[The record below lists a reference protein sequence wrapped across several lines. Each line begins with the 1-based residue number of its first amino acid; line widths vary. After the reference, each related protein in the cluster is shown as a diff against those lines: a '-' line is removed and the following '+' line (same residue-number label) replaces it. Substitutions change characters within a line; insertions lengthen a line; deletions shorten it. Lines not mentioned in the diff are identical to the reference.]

1 MKKFLLS
8 LVALAFAINLPAIDR
23 GLGNPKSLYIEK
35 GTFAAGITGSYF
47 NLSAKD
53 GINLFGLLSGTDGGL
68 SLLSAEAHA
77 DWFLKDNLAL
87 IVSAGY
93 SNTGLD
99 VESVNLAGML
109 PFSNKHIK
117 RENYEASLGV
127 RQYIPLFDSKILAF
141 FAEGRLTGSRGYSK
155 SYALTDR
162 GKEGDYTDLYS
173 VDLGMIVGVSVF
185 VTDRMAVQI
194 SLPKLSFGMEWEKQ
208 LEAQVR
214 ESSMRSLNASTSL
227 DLLGLQVGTIF
238 CF

>member
-23 GLGNPKSLYIEK
+23 GLGNPKSPYIEK

-47 NLSAKD
+47 NLSARD
-53 GINLFGLLSGTDGGL
+53 GINLLGLLSGMDGGF

-99 VESVNLAGML
+99 VESVNIIGML

-127 RQYIPLFDSKILAF
+127 RQFVPLFDSKILAF
-141 FAEGRLTGSRGYSK
+141 FVEGRLSGSRGYSK

-173 VDLGMIVGVSVF
+173 VDLGMIVGLSVF
-185 VTDRMAVQI
+185 VTDRMALQI
-194 SLPKLSFGMEWEKQ
+194 SLPKISVGMEWEKQ

-227 DLLGLQVGTIF
+227 NLLGLQVGTIF